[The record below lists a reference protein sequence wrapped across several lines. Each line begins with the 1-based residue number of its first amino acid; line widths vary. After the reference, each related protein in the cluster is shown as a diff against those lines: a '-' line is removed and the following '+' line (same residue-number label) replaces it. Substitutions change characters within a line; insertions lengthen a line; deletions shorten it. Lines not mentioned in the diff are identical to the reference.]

1 MLGINIDK
9 KRIFGLDLLRA
20 IAILCVVHGHS
31 SHLLA
36 DSWLEPLISL
46 PHPRGVDIFF
56 VLSGYLIGGSFLSY
70 AQKNQRVDIHKTLRF
85 YARTALRILPNY
97 YTILLAYLILVSNG
111 IINGDTHAF
120 PLWQFFTFTQNLFTP
135 FYNFYWESWSL
146 SVQWWFYVL
155 FPMLLTIISM
165 RVSPRKATPFICLF
179 FILLS
184 LGYRAAVASHASDIF
199 WWDVWIRKTVASRC
213 DCIYIG
219 VLAAWLKTY
228 APEFW
233 NRHAVKCL
241 IAGIVLI
248 TLSFFI
254 PPHIGTVYTDVFSL
268 TIPPIAIALWFPFM
282 VRIQS
287 YSTAAGE
294 VISHLSVLSYAM
306 FLTNMLVVQIVDQ
319 HFSSAFHSI
328 GAWGYGLYWL
338 IVITISLLLY
348 LAVEKPFVI
357 LRDKRIH

>member
-1 MLGINIDK
+1 MLGITIDK

-20 IAILCVVHGHS
+20 FAIICVVHGHGMY
-31 SHLLA
+31 LLA
-36 DSWLEPLISL
+36 GTRLESLISL

-70 AQKNQRVDIHKTLRF
+70 AQKNQHVDIHKTLRF

-97 YTILLAYLILVSNG
+97 YAILLVYLILVSGG
-111 IINGDTHAF
+111 IVNGDIHAF

-146 SVQWWFYVL
+146 SVQWWFYLL
-155 FPMLLTIISM
+155 FPLLLTITSI

-184 LGYRAAVASHASDIF
+184 LSYRAVVASHASDVF

-219 VLAAWLKTY
+219 VLAAWIKTY

-233 NRHAVKCL
+233 NRQAAKCL
-241 IAGIVLI
+241 IAGIVLMI
-248 TLSFFI
+248 ASFFT
-254 PPHIGTVYTDVFSL
+254 PHIGTVYTDVFSL
-268 TIPPIAIALWFPFM
+268 TVPPIAIALWFPFM
-282 VRIQS
+282 SRIQS
-287 YSTAAGE
+287 YSTVLGE
-294 VISHLSVLSYAM
+294 AISHLSVLSYAM
-306 FLTNMLVVQIVDQ
+306 FLTNLLISQIVDQ
-319 HFSSAFHSI
+319 HFSATFHNM
-328 GAWGYGLYWL
+328 GAWGFGVYWL
-338 IVITISLLLY
+338 LVITASLILY
-348 LAVEKPFVI
+348 LTIEKPFVK
-357 LRDKRIH
+357 LRDKWCR

>member
-1 MLGINIDK
+1 MLGIIIDK

-20 IAILCVVHGHS
+20 FAIICVVHGHS

-146 SVQWWFYVL
+146 SVQWWFYIL

-184 LGYRAAVASHASDIF
+184 LAYRVVAAHHATDVF
-199 WWDVWIRKTVASRC
+199 WWDVWIRKTVVSRF

-219 VLAAWLKTY
+219 VLAVWIKIY
-228 APEFW
+228 APMFW
-233 NRHAVKCL
+233 NRHAVTCL
-241 IAGIVLI
+241 IAGIALMIV
-248 TLSFFI
+248 SFFI

-282 VRIQS
+282 SRIQS
-287 YSTAAGE
+287 YSTVVGE
-294 VISHLSVLSYAM
+294 LISHLSVLSYAM
-306 FLTNMLVVQIVDQ
+306 FLTNLLVIQIVNK
-319 HFSSAFHSI
+319 HFSAVFQNM

-338 IVITISLLLY
+338 IVISVSLLLY
-348 LAVEKPFVI
+348 HSVEKPFVK
-357 LRDKRIH
+357 LRDSWCR

>member
-1 MLGINIDK
+1 MLGITIDK

-20 IAILCVVHGHS
+20 FAIICVVHGHG
-31 SHLLA
+31 SHLLGG
-36 DSWLEPLISL
+36 SWLEPLISF

-70 AQKNQRVDIHKTLRF
+70 AQKNQRVDIHKTLHF

-97 YTILLAYLILVSNG
+97 YAILLVYLILVSGG
-111 IINGDTHAF
+111 IVNGDIHAF

-146 SVQWWFYVL
+146 SVQWWFYL
-155 FPMLLTIISM
+155 IFPMLLTIVSI
-165 RVSPRKATPFICLF
+165 RTSPRKATPFICLF

-184 LGYRAAVASHASDIF
+184 QAYRGIVANQAFDIF
-199 WWDVWIRKTVASRC
+199 WWDVWLRKTVVSRC

-233 NRHAVKCL
+233 NRYAVKCL

-248 TLSFFI
+248 IVSFFI
-254 PPHIGTVYTDVFSL
+254 PPRIGTIYTDVFSL
-268 TIPPIAIALWFPFM
+268 TVPPVAIALWLPFM
-282 VRIQS
+282 SRIQS
-287 YSTAAGE
+287 YSTVFGE
-294 VISHLSVLSYAM
+294 AISHLSVLSYAM
-306 FLTNMLVVQIVDQ
+306 FLTNLLVAQIVDQ
-319 HFSSAFHSI
+319 HFSAAFHSI
-328 GAWGYGLYWL
+328 GAWGFGVYWML
-338 IVITISLLLY
+338 VIIASLLLY
-348 LAVEKPFVI
+348 LAVEKPFI
-357 LRDKRIH
+357 KLRDKWCR